1 MIDLVIYP
9 SPHMYPLL
17 IIHPSPSLPPFSADV
32 DTEVSRRSIRSIGRV
47 AFRLPS
53 AAPYILEKLLE
64 FLELDMNDV
73 RPEAVL
79 VLKDLLR
86 KYPDRRAD
94 GKLALLCSY
103 LFIPCDSIG
112 EPESGS
118 KGESKAMACQHPSVQ
133 QTCP

>member
-1 MIDLVIYP
+1 MF
-9 SPHMYPLL
+9 PLL
-17 IIHPSPSLPPFSADV
+17 IIHASPLSLSSPFSADV

-79 VLKDLLR
+79 VLKDLIR

-94 GKLALLCSY
+94 GEWA
-103 LFIPCDSIG
+103 
-112 EPESGS
+112 
-118 KGESKAMACQHPSVQ
+118 PSV
-133 QTCP
+133 CVYS